1 MMMVM
6 TMTMTM
12 ITLAKKYDKMDVIEP
27 HRHRK

>member
-1 MMMVM
+1 MMMV
-6 TMTMTM
+6 MTMTM